1 MKGERTLD
9 IFVNTALFKYV
20 MRFLDGTSPMKAHI
34 KYTMPKP
41 LCPIGMANTK
51 PLPRVSSENVGIP
64 SSVLSAFLDEA
75 INKCG
80 LDLHGVTVVRNGNVI
95 CDAQIGPYRSEYY
108 HVCHSLSKSVTAMA
122 IGMLIDEGRL
132 TLDSKVTKLLE
143 KRVPALSMLGYRSLT
158 VRHLLTM
165 TSGASFAE
173 TGVTVEKHWLK
184 AFFESGITS
193 APGKKF
199 HYNSL
204 NSYVLSCI
212 VKEVSGEG
220 LCKYLKKRLFEPLG
234 ITKYHWELSPEGVEC
249 GGWGLYLTRE
259 DMAKLGQLYLDDG
272 VYNGKR
278 IISDSWIKMSTMP
291 WIKTPDEYGAFD
303 YGYHVWADKY
313 GKSFLFNGM
322 FCQDVLVLREQRIVI
337 ATNGG
342 LEQLFQQ
349 SEYYNLIFKYFDVPF
364 FRPIPKT
371 KNLKKFL
378 RDLKSGGRHHLFA
391 PRIPSD
397 IKKNIGVIYRA
408 DDCSKKPL
416 KGVQKKGNPL
426 SYGVLPMTEQMLRNT
441 YGTGISSVTLNK
453 EGRALFLDIE
463 ETEGIKRIPI
473 TIDKWT
479 DTVLHFGNTD
489 YRASAYSTLS
499 RNEDGFRVLKIKL
512 AFPEVASTRI
522 IKIYFKNNSV
532 LVTMSESPGMELI
545 RIFADELEATLK
557 KNKLLSEVVSL
568 LDSDAIFLKL
578 ERRFEPTFTLEK
590 EK

>member
-1 MKGERTLD
+1 MD
-9 IFVNTALFKYV
+9 IFVNTALFRYV
-20 MRFLDGTSPMKAHI
+20 MHFLDRSSPMRAHI
-34 KYTMPKP
+34 NYTMPKP
-41 LCPIGMANTK
+41 LCPVGVKNTK
-51 PLPRVSSENVGIP
+51 PLQRVMPESVGLP

-75 INKCG
+75 INGCG
-80 LDLHGVTVVRNGNVI
+80 LDLHGVTVLKDGKVV
-95 CDAQIGPYRSEYY
+95 CEAQVGAYRPEFY

-122 IGMLIDEGRL
+122 IGMLIDEGKL
-132 TLDSKVTKLLE
+132 TLDSKATKLLE

-158 VRHLLTM
+158 IRHLLTM

-173 TGVTVEKHWLK
+173 TGVTVEKNWLK
-184 AFFESGITS
+184 SFFESGVTS

-199 HYNSL
+199 NYNSL
-204 NSYVLSCI
+204 NTYVLSCI

-234 ITKYHWELSPEGVEC
+234 ITNYHWELSPEGIEC

-259 DMAKLGQLYLDDG
+259 DMAKLGQLYLDEG
-272 VYNGKR
+272 VWCGKR
-278 IISDSWIKMSTMP
+278 IISDTWIKMSTMP
-291 WIKTPDEYGAFD
+291 WIKTPEEYGAFE

-349 SEYYNLIFKYFDVPF
+349 SEYYNLIFKYFDLPS
-364 FRPIPKT
+364 FRPIPKAR
-371 KNLKKFL
+371 NLSKLLK
-378 RDLKSGGRHHLFA
+378 DLKSGGRYHLFT
-391 PRIPSD
+391 PSIPKD
-397 IKKNIGVIYRA
+397 IRKNIGVIYRA
-408 DDCSKKPL
+408 DDFSKKPL

-426 SYGVLPMTEQMLRNT
+426 AYGVLPMTEQMLRNS
-441 YGTGISSVTLNK
+441 YATGIRSMTLNK

-479 DTVLHFGNTD
+479 DTVLHFGKTD

-499 RNEDGFRVLKIKL
+499 RNEDGFRLLKIKL
-512 AFPEVASTRI
+512 TFPEVASTRI
-522 IKIYFKNNSV
+522 IKVYFKNGSV
-532 LVTMSESPGMELI
+532 LVTMSESPGMELV
-545 RIFADELEATLK
+545 RIFADVLESTIK
-557 KNKLLSEVVSL
+557 NNKLLTDVVSL
-568 LDSDAIFLKL
+568 VNADSIFLKL
-578 ERRFEPTFTLEK
+578 EKRFEPTFTLEK
-590 EK
+590 DN

>member
-1 MKGERTLD
+1 MPR
-9 IFVNTALFKYV
+9 ALPE
-20 MRFLDGTSPMKAHI
+20 S
-34 KYTMPKP
+34 
-41 LCPIGMANTK
+41 
-51 PLPRVSSENVGIP
+51 VGIP
-64 SSVLSAFLDEA
+64 SSVISAFLDEA
-75 INKCG
+75 INECG
-80 LDLHGVTVVRNGNVI
+80 LDLHGVTVVKDGNVV
-95 CDAQIGPYRSEYY
+95 CEAQIGSYRPEYY

-122 IGMLIDEGRL
+122 IGMLIDEGKL
-132 TLDSKVTKLLE
+132 TLDSKVTKLVE

-173 TGVTVEKHWLK
+173 TGVTVEKNWLK

-199 HYNSL
+199 QYNSL
-204 NSYVLSCI
+204 NTYVLSCI

-234 ITKYHWELSPEGVEC
+234 ITNYHWETSPEGVEC

-272 VYNGKR
+272 VYGGKR
-278 IISDSWIKMSTMP
+278 IISENWIKMSTMP
-291 WIKTPDEYGAFD
+291 WIKTPDEYGPFE

-349 SEYYNLIFKYFDVPF
+349 SEYYKLIYKYFDVPSF
-364 FRPIPKT
+364 SRMPKA
-371 KNLKKFL
+371 KNLSKLL
-378 RDLKSGGRHHLFA
+378 RDLKSGGRYNPFA
-391 PRIPSD
+391 SMIPSD

-408 DDCSKKPL
+408 DDHSKKPL
-416 KGVQKKGNPL
+416 KGIQKKGNPL
-426 SYGVLPMTEQMLRNT
+426 AYGTLPMTEQMLRNT
-441 YGTGISSVTLNK
+441 YATGIRSMTLNR

-463 ETEGIKRIPI
+463 ETDGIKRIPI
-473 TIDKWT
+473 TINKWT

-489 YRASAYSTLS
+489 YRAAAYATVSK
-499 RNEDGFRVLKIKL
+499 NEDGFRLLKIKL

-522 IKIYFKNNSV
+522 IKVYFRNGSI
-532 LVTMSESPGMELI
+532 LVTMSESPGMELV
-545 RIFADELEATLK
+545 RIFADVLEAMLK
-557 KNKLLSEVVSL
+557 KNKLLSDVVSL
-568 LDSDAIFLKL
+568 IDADAIILKL
-578 ERRFEPTFTLEK
+578 ERRFEPTFTLEQIL
-590 EK
+590 